1 MNEILVEKSVLTAL
15 HYFDTSSKVAGGF
28 GEDSHMLMGEMMEV
42 SPSRVWLFCAA
53 SCCGVVSEMSRGL
66 LRGECQPGF
75 DAQSSSCCGVVSE
88 RSRGCC
94 GEDANPA
101 LMCKV

>member
-53 SCCGVVSEMSRGL
+53 SCCGVVSE
-66 LRGECQPGF
+66 
-75 DAQSSSCCGVVSE
+75 